1 MACHLRTS
9 TNLLRSL
16 YPSLTLIYEVSLMNR
31 LKLDWALSTSTER
44 TEFVQDY
51 INSALFSNVPLTQDE
66 LETLAN
72 YVLWGKNENGLNVDQ
87 EGFVEL
93 PRKNATWTSQNVE
106 SLDELTESPTFNE
119 ASLYSLT
126 SKAPTKKVREV
137 FSRTE
142 TRKNAPPSLL
152 QAFEN
157 LWHEIDMTEL
167 TINFYDLL
175 HEKRTKPPRADLL
188 KALSE
193 EDQLLCE
200 EKANSLNQFK
210 YLKLR
215 HLLVELRREQYTMK
229 DSFSERILPRTS
241 EHFQEENSPIF
252 DADIPVF
259 PLGLISKSP
268 KVNLFQP
275 FTDLIPQN
283 FTAADLKTISNFY
296 WSKQND
302 KKLGSRRI
310 DFTDLETV
318 YELFQMV
325 DELEDENEELF
336 STTSSLLKTLNYYID
351 QADLTAAQREI
362 LELKIN
368 KEKNQDIALHINK
381 KYGKSYTVNYISTI
395 FRQKIIPAINAAALY
410 HEKLVSN
417 LFFVEEFKQC
427 TKCGHHLLRDPI
439 NFVRKS
445 RAKDGL
451 SNHCKVCDKKSRE
464 EKKEKGGRGNG

>member
-1 MACHLRTS
+1 
-9 TNLLRSL
+9 
-16 YPSLTLIYEVSLMNR
+16 MNR
-31 LKLDWALSTSTER
+31 LKLDWALSTSSER
-44 TEFVQDY
+44 TEFVQNY
-51 INSALFSNVPLTQDE
+51 ITQKMFVERPLNDEE
-66 LETLAN
+66 LETVAN
-72 YVLWGKNENGLNVDQ
+72 YILWGKNENGLNVDQ
-87 EGFVEL
+87 EGYVEL

-152 QAFEN
+152 QAFED

-167 TINFYDLL
+167 TINLYDLL
-175 HEKRTKPPRADLL
+175 HEKRTKPPRAELL
-188 KALSE
+188 NSLSE
-193 EDQLLCE
+193 ADQTLCADR
-200 EKANSLNQFK
+200 ANTINQFK

-229 DSFSERILPRTS
+229 DSFCERILPRGIK
-241 EHFQEENSPIF
+241 HYNEEVTYIF

-259 PLGLISKSP
+259 PLGLKSP
-268 KVNLFQP
+268 KAPIDLFKP
-275 FTDLIPQN
+275 FTELIPQN
-283 FTAADLKTISNFY
+283 FTPTELKTISNFY

-302 KKLGSRRI
+302 KKVESRRI

-318 YELFQMV
+318 YELFLLV
-325 DELEDENEELF
+325 DDLEGEDEKEIF
-336 STTSSLLKTLNYYID
+336 STTASLLETLNYYTA

-362 LELKIN
+362 LTLKTQ
-368 KEKNQDIALHINK
+368 KQKNQDIALYINK

-395 FRQKIIPAINAAALY
+395 FRQKIIPAINEAAKY
-410 HEKLVSN
+410 HEKLVGN

-427 TKCGHHLLRDPI
+427 TKCGNHLLRDPI

-445 RAKDGL
+445 RSKDGL
-451 SNHCKVCDKKSRE
+451 SNHCKVCDKKGRE
-464 EKKEKGGRGNG
+464 EKKEQGGRGNG